1 MNWIAGIETLFYYT
15 LPQTIIYT
23 WFGFR
28 FIGLEAR
35 NFLSRLALFSFITS
49 CLVIVSLLT
58 APAVIHPILSIGIY
72 ALSVSIFFREFGWKY
87 RLLLTVLMLVNVII
101 GEVLMVMV
109 YTLFDDPSILRAGD
123 PPLLGLVGAPGLLA
137 VAAVAYL
144 FQRFNYYPGKRVA
157 RFVQEAKQTPVLYF
171 VLLISTQLIIFL
183 IFMVSRYHAL
193 NETAAQWLLY
203 LGILSIL
210 IVSFTAVRLIVRTRD
225 EAIRVTQNAYVGDLM
240 QVFTTIRGQRHD
252 FINHVQVM
260 YSMLTL
266 NKQDSLKRYMEEV
279 VSEIQA
285 VSRMAD
291 QLPSTALG
299 AFIQAKTAVAI
310 DKKIK
315 FDYTLPELPDKIS
328 TVRSVDLVRIIGNLI
343 DNAFDEV
350 TGLPISERE
359 VSIRMALEDSCI
371 TIVVTNP
378 GQPLSEDDQ
387 KRILSPGFSTKNGEH
402 SGLGLPIV
410 MERTRSYGGSLQII
424 SDKSKGTVSFIVRL
438 PIDAPPVVS

>member
-1 MNWIAGIETLFYYT
+1 MNWIAGIETLFYFT

-28 FIGLEAR
+28 FLGMEAR
-35 NFLSRLALFSFITS
+35 NFLPRLALFSFVTS
-49 CLVIVSLLT
+49 CLVIISLLT
-58 APAVIHPILSIGIY
+58 VPVFVHPVLSIAIY
-72 ALSVSIFFREFGWKY
+72 GLSLSVFFRDFGWKS
-87 RLLLTVLMLVNVII
+87 RSLLIVLMLINVIV
-101 GEVLMVMV
+101 GEMLMVMV
-109 YTLFDDPSILRAGD
+109 FNLFEDPSVLRLQKPHVLA
-123 PPLLGLVGAPGLLA
+123 LVGAPGLILI
-137 VAAVAYL
+137 AAAAYL
-144 FQRFNYYPGKRVA
+144 LQRFSINPGKRVA
-157 RFVQEAKQTPVLYF
+157 RFVQEARQTPVLYF
-171 VLLISTQLIIFL
+171 VLLISTQIIIFL
-183 IFMVSRYHAL
+183 IFIISRFVEL
-193 NETAAQWLLY
+193 NETAAQWMLY
-203 LGILSIL
+203 IGILSVL
-210 IVSFTAVRLIVRTRD
+210 IVSIAAVRLIVRTRD

-266 NKQDSLKRYMEEV
+266 GKQDSLKRYMEEV

-315 FDYTLPELPDKIS
+315 FDYTLPDLPDTLS
-328 TVRSVDLVRIIGNLI
+328 NVRSVDLVRIIGNLV

-350 TGLPISERE
+350 AGLPLSERE
-359 VSIRMALEDSCI
+359 VSIRMTLEESCI

-378 GQPLSEDDQ
+378 GQPLSDEDQ
-387 KRILSPGFSTKNGEH
+387 KRILSPGFSTKKGEH

-410 MERTRSYGGSLQII
+410 MERTRSYGGSLQIA

-438 PIDAPPVVS
+438 PIDAPVVVS

>member
-1 MNWIAGIETLFYYT
+1 
-15 LPQTIIYT
+15 
-23 WFGFR
+23 
-28 FIGLEAR
+28 
-35 NFLSRLALFSFITS
+35 
-49 CLVIVSLLT
+49 
-58 APAVIHPILSIGIY
+58 
-72 ALSVSIFFREFGWKY
+72 
-87 RLLLTVLMLVNVII
+87 VLMLVNVII
-101 GEVLMVMV
+101 GEMLMVMV
-109 YTLFDDPSILRAGD
+109 FTLFEDPSVLRVNK
-123 PPLLGLVGAPGLLA
+123 PHVLGLVGAPGLLLVA
-137 VAAVAYL
+137 VAAYL
-144 FQRFNYYPGKRVA
+144 LQRFNYNPGKRVA
-157 RFVQEAKQTPVLYF
+157 RFVQEARQTPVLYF
-171 VLLISTQLIIFL
+171 VLLISTQIIIFL
-183 IFMVSRYHAL
+183 IFIVSRYQLL

-203 LGILSIL
+203 LGILSVL
-210 IVSFTAVRLIVRTRD
+210 IVTIAAVRLIVRTRD

-266 NKQDSLKRYMEEV
+266 GKQDSLRRYMEEV

-315 FDYTLPELPDKIS
+315 FDYALPDLPDTIS
-328 TVRSVDLVRIIGNLI
+328 TVRSVDLVRIIGNLV

-350 TGLPISERE
+350 TDLPISERE

-378 GQPLSEDDQ
+378 GQPLSEEDQ
-387 KRILSPGFSTKNGEH
+387 KRILSPGFSTKKGEH

-410 MERTRSYGGSLQII
+410 MERTRSYGGSLQIT
-424 SDKSKGTVSFIVRL
+424 SDKSKGTISFIVRL